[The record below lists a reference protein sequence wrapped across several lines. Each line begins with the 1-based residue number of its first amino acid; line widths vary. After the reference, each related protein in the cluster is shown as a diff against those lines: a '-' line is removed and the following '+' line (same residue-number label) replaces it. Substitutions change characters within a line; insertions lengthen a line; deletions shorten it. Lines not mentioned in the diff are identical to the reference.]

1 MLQLCSKSCAGL
13 HNRSKRP
20 DLLDAKGSLDLGQY
34 QEQRSGQARVCH
46 LRTCPTMGIF
56 DNVPLPPV
64 QTEEGPLEIWVDM
77 HLFNRK
83 DMISWLTVRHA
94 ASKG

>member
-1 MLQLCSKSCAGL
+1 
-13 HNRSKRP
+13 
-20 DLLDAKGSLDLGQY
+20 
-34 QEQRSGQARVCH
+34 
-46 LRTCPTMGIF
+46 MGIF